1 MPPAHPWLSGQRHGT
16 VVVAVGRLVPQKGF
30 DVLLRAFEL
39 VRREVDAS
47 LIVFGEG
54 PERPRLGDLVNR
66 HGLKDAVSL
75 PGFIANPVSEIKA
88 ANLFVLSSRWEGF
101 GNVIVEALGAGTPVV
116 AVDCRSGP
124 AEILDDGR
132 YGRLA
137 IPEDPY
143 DLAKKILAELDEPTP
158 AEILRKRAL
167 DFSPAFIARQ
177 YLSLLEIDS

>member
-1 MPPAHPWLSGQRHGT
+1 
-16 VVVAVGRLVPQKGF
+16 
-30 DVLLRAFEL
+30 LLRAFEL